1 MVTLAKEKSG
11 ALAQQVG
18 VAMNIPAPLPIDEL
32 LICNCE
38 KLIKKMNRSE
48 RKRIHRALLSVS
60 REANDKLT
68 SDNSNIAAT
77 RLSHADFERLINI
90 CDASHTDI
98 SAFLRKVITREIK
111 RKTNENSPK
120 SL

>member
-1 MVTLAKEKSG
+1 
-11 ALAQQVG
+11 
-18 VAMNIPAPLPIDEL
+18 MNTPVPLPIDEL
-32 LICNCE
+32 LIFKCE

-48 RKRIHRALLSVS
+48 RKRIHSALLSVS
-60 REANDKLT
+60 RSASDKLT

-90 CDASHTDI
+90 CDEKHTVI
-98 SAFLRKVITREIK
+98 SEFLRKVITREIK
-111 RKTNENSPK
+111 RRTNENAPK

>member
-11 ALAQQVG
+11 ETVG
-18 VAMNIPAPLPIDEL
+18 VAMNIPVPLPIDEL
-32 LICNCE
+32 LICKCE

-60 REANDKLT
+60 RDANDKLVT
-68 SDNSNIAAT
+68 DNSNIAAT
-77 RLSHADFERLINI
+77 RLSRQTYASLINI
-90 CDASHTDI
+90 CDEKHTVI
-98 SAFLRKVITREIK
+98 SEFLRKVITREIK

-120 SL
+120 TL

>member
-1 MVTLAKEKSG
+1 MKTPE
-11 ALAQQVG
+11 
-18 VAMNIPAPLPIDEL
+18 PLPVDDL
-32 LICNCE
+32 LIFNCE

-60 REANDKLT
+60 RDANDKLVT
-68 SDNSNIAAT
+68 DNSNIAAT

-90 CDASHTDI
+90 CDEKHTDI
-98 SAFLRKVITREIK
+98 SAFLRKVLSREIK
-111 RKTNENSPK
+111 MKTNENSPK

>member
-1 MVTLAKEKSG
+1 MKTPE
-11 ALAQQVG
+11 
-18 VAMNIPAPLPIDEL
+18 PLPVDDL
-32 LICNCE
+32 LIFKCE

-48 RKRIHRALLSVS
+48 RKRIHSALLSVS
-60 REANDKLT
+60 RSASDKLT

-90 CDASHTDI
+90 CDDAGTVV
-98 SAFLRKVITREIK
+98 SAFLRKIISREIK

-120 SL
+120 TL

>member
-1 MVTLAKEKSG
+1 MKTPE
-11 ALAQQVG
+11 
-18 VAMNIPAPLPIDEL
+18 PLPVDDL
-32 LICNCE
+32 LIFNCE

-60 REANDKLT
+60 RDANDKLA

-90 CDASHTDI
+90 CYERHTGI
-98 SAFLRKVITREIK
+98 SSFLRKVISREIK
-111 RKTNENSPK
+111 RRTNENAPK

>member
-1 MVTLAKEKSG
+1 
-11 ALAQQVG
+11 
-18 VAMNIPAPLPIDEL
+18 MNIPSPLPIDEL

-48 RKRIHRALLSVS
+48 RRKIHRSLLSVS
-60 REANDKLT
+60 RDANDKLVT
-68 SDNSNIAAT
+68 DNSNIAAT

-90 CDASHTDI
+90 CDERHIDI
-98 SAFLRKVITREIK
+98 SSFLRKVISREIK
-111 RKTNENSPK
+111 RKTNENAPK

>member
-1 MVTLAKEKSG
+1 
-11 ALAQQVG
+11 
-18 VAMNIPAPLPIDEL
+18 MNIPAPLPIDEL
-32 LICNCE
+32 LLVKCE

-48 RKRIHRALLSVS
+48 RKRIHRTLLNAS
-60 REANDKLT
+60 RSASDKLT

-90 CDASHTDI
+90 CDERQVDI
-98 SAFLRKVITREIK
+98 SSFLRKVISREIK
-111 RKTNENSPK
+111 RKTNENAPK

>member
-1 MVTLAKEKSG
+1 MKTPE
-11 ALAQQVG
+11 
-18 VAMNIPAPLPIDEL
+18 PLPVDDL
-32 LICNCE
+32 LIFKCE

-60 REANDKLT
+60 RDANDKLVT
-68 SDNSNIAAT
+68 DNSNIAAT
-77 RLSHADFERLINI
+77 RLSHTDFSSLINI
-90 CDASHTDI
+90 CDEHHTDI
-98 SAFLRKVITREIK
+98 SSFLRKVISREIK